1 MPGKW
6 RRPGFRPF
14 LRTQNLAVLPPDITT
29 TLRAP
34 VYSRL
39 SPPSSIIPGV
49 VVAANL
55 LVTVLASGPPFNNS
69 QLQAAPRPLA
79 TIRPAEPTRNL
90 LLTLPPG
97 SLPFAKADW
106 PIIQPTPRV
115 SVSFESRNLLAPLL
129 APPFG
134 QTDWPIQPKL
144 TRLREADATR
154 NVLLTLPPGSLPF
167 SLNDWLKPQ
176 PPPRSQANDPLN
188 LLTNTLAS
196 TVAPFAQGNWPIL
209 PQAALL
215 EPADATPNLL
225 LRLPPGS
232 LPLNQSNWPTL
243 QAAARFILASDPE
256 NLLSTLLAPTTAP
269 FIQRDWALVP
279 QFVTLRPAEPIPD
292 TLLTLPPGRLA
303 FSQTS
308 WPIQPRMAVHR
319 LPDAPRNITINLPAP
334 QVAAGGIKHKR
345 KWRRT

>member
-1 MPGKW
+1 MARMPGKW
-6 RRPGFRPF
+6 RSPGFRPH
-14 LRTQNLAVLPPDITT
+14 LRTQNFAVLPPDITT
-29 TLRAP
+29 QLRAP

-39 SPPSSIIPGV
+39 SPPNSIIPGV
-49 VVAANL
+49 AVAANL
-55 LVTVLASGPPFNNS
+55 LVTVLASGLPFNNS

-79 TIRPAEPTRNL
+79 TVRPADPTRNL

-106 PIIQPTPRV
+106 PIIQPAPRV

-144 TRLREADATR
+144 ARQREADATR
-154 NVLLTLPPGSLPF
+154 NVLLTLPPGSLP
-167 SLNDWLKPQ
+167 
-176 PPPRSQANDPLN
+176 
-188 LLTNTLAS
+188 
-196 TVAPFAQGNWPIL
+196 
-209 PQAALL
+209 
-215 EPADATPNLL
+215 
-225 LRLPPGS
+225 
-232 LPLNQSNWPTL
+232 LNQSNWPTL
-243 QAAARFILASDPE
+243 SPSRGLGFDVAP
-256 NLLSTLLAPTTAP
+256 NLLETLLGSTTPP
-269 FIQRDWALVP
+269 FVQRDWALVP

-292 TLLTLPPGRLA
+292 ILLTLPPGKLA
-303 FSQTS
+303 FSQAS